1 LTPARSHPT
10 PDIDIVGNGG
20 SELQREEQRRRQPS
34 TSRYAVIA
42 AEQPVVDQGD
52 PDDAK
57 WIAAGG
63 DPRDRGRFVELIS
76 GRLNGSQ
83 RMLVGIA
90 WFEPG
95 DVHLLHH
102 HPHGDEW
109 YLVIEGSALFTV
121 GDEVIRGVSGT
132 ALFLPAGVPHRIEND
147 GGERLH
153 IAWGFDRPE
162 LEDVGIVW
170 DE

>member
-1 LTPARSHPT
+1 VSHTP
-10 PDIDIVGNGG
+10 
-20 SELQREEQRRRQPS
+20 ERERKPR
-34 TSRYAVIA
+34 SRYAVIA
-42 AEQPVVDQGD
+42 GEQPVVDQSD

-57 WIAAGG
+57 WIKIGG

-76 GRLNGSQ
+76 SRLTGSE
-83 RMLVGIA
+83 RMMVGLA

-102 HPHGDEW
+102 HPHADEW
-109 YLVIEGSALFTV
+109 YYVIEGSALFTV
-121 GDEVIRGVSGT
+121 GDEVRRGTPGT
-132 ALFLPAGVPHRIEND
+132 ALFMPAGVAHRIEND
-147 GGERLH
+147 GGQTLH

-162 LEDVGIVW
+162 LDDVGIVW

>member
-1 LTPARSHPT
+1 M
-10 PDIDIVGNGG
+10 
-20 SELQREEQRRRQPS
+20 QREEQRPGQPS

-52 PDDAK
+52 PNDAK

-121 GDEVIRGVSGT
+121 GDEVIRGVPGT
-132 ALFLPAGVPHRIEND
+132 ALFLPAGVPHRIDND